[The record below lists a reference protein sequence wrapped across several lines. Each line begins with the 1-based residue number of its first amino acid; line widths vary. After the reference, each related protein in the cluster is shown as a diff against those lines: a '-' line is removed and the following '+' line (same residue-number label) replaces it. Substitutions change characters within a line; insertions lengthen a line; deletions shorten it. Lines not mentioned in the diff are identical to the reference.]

1 MRSRKGLLVFLLGGL
16 VAAISVGCSGES
28 PFAPFSSPITQAE
41 RDGSGGSS
49 QSASNIQFASRVA
62 TIDLAERKL
71 TFTGVSYVAIATDD
85 CEIVRLDG
93 GTETPILFSDIQ
105 VGDSARVCGILQ
117 ADNDVLANKIRIFAE
132 SECPDY
138 DLAFRDTIAT
148 IDYAAGTFTVTGRSE
163 VILVDDNTVIWG
175 HTSLALAAGDGGDG
189 GEGNIVKDTRIRIY
203 YEFTDLAVGH
213 VVEVRA
219 DIVSPDTLLAVS
231 IKVANCSFKKS
242 VEFSAYLAS
251 VDVPARIV
259 TFDGLPWIGVVCPQ
273 AALIDLD
280 GQPLTLADF
289 AAGDFVAVKGFPL
302 EADTLYIC
310 LMQKTEP

>member
-1 MRSRKGLLVFLLGGL
+1 MMQRRKGLLVFLLGGL
-16 VAAISVGCSGES
+16 VAAISVGCSSES
-28 PFAPFSSPITQAE
+28 PLAPISSPITQEA
-41 RDGSGGSS
+41 RDGSGDPSL
-49 QSASNIQFASRVA
+49 SAGNIQFDSRVA

-71 TFTGVSYVAIATDD
+71 TFTGASYVAIAAED

-93 GTETPILFSDIQ
+93 GTVTPILFSDIQ

-117 ADNDVLANKIRIFAE
+117 SDSEVLANKIRIFAE

-138 DLAFRDTIAT
+138 DVAFRDTIAT
-148 IDYAAGTFTVTGRSE
+148 IDYAAGSFTVTGRSE

-175 HTSLALAAGDGGDG
+175 HTSQALSGGGGNG
-189 GEGNIVKDTRIRIY
+189 GEGNVVKGMRIY

-219 DIVSPDTLLAVS
+219 DIVSLDTLLAVS

-259 TFDGLPWIGVVCPQ
+259 TFDGLPWIAMVCPQ

-289 AAGDFVAVKGFPL
+289 ASGDFVAVKGFPL
-302 EADTLYIC
+302 EADSLFVC
-310 LMQKTEP
+310 LMEKIEP